1 MEQIS
6 FQLLPANVGAAT
18 SMAELMTE
26 FKRVGLLV
34 MSSDRLKDVHFQD
47 YILPATLKHMGDVKT
62 FLAKLDGHAK
72 IKHGGF
78 CDKAK
83 AARVY
88 IAYAHNPEIPALRW
102 ALRAMAD
109 ARRTPCAC
117 HELGT
122 YHPQ

>member
-6 FQLLPANVGAAT
+6 FQLLPANIGASS
-18 SMAELMTE
+18 SMEQLKSE

-34 MSSDRLKDVHFQD
+34 VSSDRVKDVHFQD
-47 YILPATLKHMGDVKT
+47 YILPASLKHLGDVKT
-62 FLAKLDGHAK
+62 FLAKLDSHAK
-72 IKHGGF
+72 QRHGGV
-78 CDKAK
+78 CEKAK

-88 IAYAHNPEIPALRW
+88 MALAHNPDIPVLRW

-109 ARRTPCAC
+109 ARRTPCSC